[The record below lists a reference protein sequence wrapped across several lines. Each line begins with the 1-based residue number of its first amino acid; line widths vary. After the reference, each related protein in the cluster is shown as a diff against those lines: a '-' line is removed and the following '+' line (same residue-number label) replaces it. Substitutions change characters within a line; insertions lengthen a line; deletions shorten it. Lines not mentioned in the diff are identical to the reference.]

1 MPPHSMPDQPQYQR
15 LPISG
20 ISSRDPTKR
29 IGFSCLH
36 MPVLHGKTSRGD
48 YESTAFFINVDETP
62 AAQRLDEL
70 EVRMKGP
77 EILFW
82 GDVESHLDDEAAG
95 LEPSEDVNI
104 RGWREAATRWDEG
117 RLGAVFVSPR
127 LRFFRTRTTLPS

>member
-104 RGWREAATRWDEG
+104 RVWREAATRWDEG